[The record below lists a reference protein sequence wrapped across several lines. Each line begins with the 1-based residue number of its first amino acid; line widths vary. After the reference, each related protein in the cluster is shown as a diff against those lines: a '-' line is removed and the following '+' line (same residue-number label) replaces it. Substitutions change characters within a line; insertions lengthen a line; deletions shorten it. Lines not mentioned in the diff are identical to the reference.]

1 MKYAFEFLG
10 IIIRSSLNELRDF
23 KSLIEMK
30 KIISLILLLIATLSL
45 ISCSCKLHDSL
56 DGEYYWISSERNELA
71 FTIKGDK
78 GTIEHGE
85 ADYFTINKEN
95 AH

>member
-1 MKYAFEFLG
+1 MQEKFSEKYVFS
-10 IIIRSSLNELRDF
+10 R
-23 KSLIEMK
+23 K
-30 KIISLILLLIATLSL
+30 KGFCYNKNDVFSLILLLIATLSL

>member
-1 MKYAFEFLG
+1 
-10 IIIRSSLNELRDF
+10 
-23 KSLIEMK
+23 MK

-45 ISCSCKLHDSL
+45 ISCFCKLHDSL

>member
-1 MKYAFEFLG
+1 
-10 IIIRSSLNELRDF
+10 
-23 KSLIEMK
+23 MK
-30 KIISLILLLIATLSL
+30 KIISLILYLIATLSL

>member
-1 MKYAFEFLG
+1 
-10 IIIRSSLNELRDF
+10 
-23 KSLIEMK
+23 MK

-95 AH
+95 AHVALLLIQQSNINTKMASLQ